1 MKFLEITKKLLK
13 IKQKT
18 NTKYTTN
25 PFKEN
30 INMHIPILCH
40 PEFISGSHKFSN
52 NTVG

>member
-30 INMHIPILCH
+30 KEVTLIWIN
-40 PEFISGSHKFSN
+40 KD
-52 NTVG
+52 V